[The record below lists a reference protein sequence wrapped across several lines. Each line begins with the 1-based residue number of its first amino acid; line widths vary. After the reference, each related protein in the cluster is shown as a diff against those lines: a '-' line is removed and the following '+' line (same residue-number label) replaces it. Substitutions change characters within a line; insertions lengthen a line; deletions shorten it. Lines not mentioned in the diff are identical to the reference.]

1 MDDNFKK
8 IIKLLKIITKR
19 AFYKRSLKEINL
31 NKLIILVKV
40 FPTSSWLSKWLTISL
55 GLHEAAWFKYLKALQ
70 SIILWLS

>member
-40 FPTSSWLSKWLTISL
+40 FPTSS
-55 GLHEAAWFKYLKALQ
+55 
-70 SIILWLS
+70 